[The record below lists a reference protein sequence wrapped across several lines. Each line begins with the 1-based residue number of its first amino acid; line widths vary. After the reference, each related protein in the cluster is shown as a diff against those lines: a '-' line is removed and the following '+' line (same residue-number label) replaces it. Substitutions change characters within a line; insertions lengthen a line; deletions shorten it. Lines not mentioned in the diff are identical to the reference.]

1 MKFPIINA
9 WWAQVTLIP
18 EEINTIVF
26 NSGTWKGLKTL
37 IPKGGHTEPTSTLG
51 DNLLW
56 KNAQKNLTKKKI
68 SETINKAIPQR
79 NPNSTIDV
87 CNPWI
92 APSRLISRHHWIIT
106 IKSRIIPKK
115 KRDIS
120 FLWNHATIPVVKYRP
135 PTAPNRGHGDSSTI
149 W

>member
-26 NSGTWKGLKTL
+26 NNGTWKGLKTL

-56 KNAQKNLTKKKI
+56 KNAQKKSYKEKNFRN
-68 SETINKAIPQR
+68 NK
-79 NPNSTIDV
+79 
-87 CNPWI
+87 
-92 APSRLISRHHWIIT
+92 
-106 IKSRIIPKK
+106 
-115 KRDIS
+115 
-120 FLWNHATIPVVKYRP
+120 
-135 PTAPNRGHGDSSTI
+135 
-149 W
+149 